1 MCTHARPHVR
11 TRDADHSPGVDVH
24 PELRYTI
31 NMQNTDTTS
40 RHTAL
45 SLEDALLVADPETTY
60 QLSVAAGDGEPGRH
74 AA

>member
-1 MCTHARPHVR
+1 M
-11 TRDADHSPGVDVH
+11 H